1 LVPRDAA
8 ALRLLG
14 RIFQIQGKFDE
25 AVVQIERAIE
35 QQPGQVAAHFALAY
49 SMQFSADDR
58 ARIDRMERLVGDPGL
73 SESDRSL
80 LHYAIGK
87 AYDDLAEYEAAIGHF
102 DEANEAA
109 LRVNGRQF
117 DPELENLKVDRLI
130 EIFSP
135 EMLSRPVAGARRR
148 PIFVVGMI
156 RSGTTLVEQILS
168 RHPEVAA
175 GGELP
180 FWGENQPRFL
190 LDLMASDDREAVVSG
205 WIRDYDVVLD
215 QVDRSAPFVTD
226 KMPLNFWSLG
236 LIRLAYP
243 DAVIVHCRRQ
253 PRDTMLSIYVT
264 PYRRSPEFGHRRAH
278 IVAAYGAY
286 ARMIEHWR
294 AVIPASHF
302 VEVEYEA
309 LVREP
314 EREIPELVKRLGLEW
329 EAGCLEAGGSGS
341 VNTPSLW
348 QVRQPVYR
356 SSIDRWRNY
365 EAWGW

>member
-1 LVPRDAA
+1 
-8 ALRLLG
+8 
-14 RIFQIQGKFDE
+14 
-25 AVVQIERAIE
+25 
-35 QQPGQVAAHFALAY
+35 
-49 SMQFSADDR
+49 
-58 ARIDRMERLVGDPGL
+58 
-73 SESDRSL
+73 
-80 LHYAIGK
+80 
-87 AYDDLAEYEAAIGHF
+87 
-102 DEANEAA
+102 

-135 EMLSRPVAGARRR
+135 EMLPRPVAGARRR

-156 RSGTTLVEQILS
+156 RSGTTMVEQILS

-180 FWGENQPRFL
+180 FWTENQPRFL
-190 LDLMASDDREAVVSG
+190 FDLMSSDDREAVVTG
-205 WIRDYDVVLD
+205 WIRDYDVMLD
-215 QVDRSAPFVTD
+215 QIDRSASFVTD

-243 DAVIVHCRRQ
+243 DAVIVNCRRQ
-253 PRDTMLSIYVT
+253 PRDTMLSIFVT
-264 PYRRSPEFGHRRAH
+264 PYRRSPEFAHRREH
-278 IVAAYGAY
+278 ILAAYGAY
-286 ARMIEHWR
+286 ERMMEHWR

-314 EREIPELVKRLGLEW
+314 EAHIRELVARLGLDW
-329 EAGCLEAGGSGS
+329 EPGCLDAGGSRA

-365 EAWGW
+365 ERWGW